1 MRTKF
6 YAVIIVLVLS
16 NLAFYFVNNDL
27 SKENELLKTKLN
39 AANINLDFQ
48 NERIKALS
56 VEIKPTEIKEVER
69 IKKIYVKDN
78 TCEAELK
85 AYKELFNE
93 IN

>member
-6 YAVIIVLVLS
+6 YLVIIFLILTNIALYVL
-16 NLAFYFVNNDL
+16 NNDL
-27 SKENELLKTKLN
+27 AKENEVLNTKLN
-39 AANINLDFQ
+39 LANTNLELQ
-48 NERIKALS
+48 NQKIRELS

-69 IKKIYVKDN
+69 IKKIFIKDN
-78 TCEAELK
+78 TCESELK